1 MLFKFIYKHIAFP
14 ITNPHIQIQ
23 HSNWHLDYFVVIR
36 LSDPRSPHYM
46 FIVTLLH
53 CTTLIFSTYITLHLH
68 SIYTY
73 ISYIITLHLP
83 TKITKK
89 KKGMFHIHS
98 RLPCQP
104 SIHHAMTNPLKCY
117 ATKIDKLQKGS
128 L

>member
-1 MLFKFIYKHIAFP
+1 
-14 ITNPHIQIQ
+14 
-23 HSNWHLDYFVVIR
+23 
-36 LSDPRSPHYM
+36 M

-83 TKITKK
+83 TKITTM
-89 KKGMFHIHS
+89 KKGMF

-117 ATKIDKLQKGS
+117 ETKIDKLQKGS